1 MKSAFAA
8 MVLVAWSGGAF
19 AQKYVF
25 TELDQL
31 PEVGAGFSGS
41 IGSPRAINSKG
52 QIAGS
57 SYLNGVPISH
67 AMIWNGTTP
76 TDLGTLGGSSSTAQG
91 INAKGQVVGSAETPD
106 GHDHATI
113 WNGTTPTDLGTLGGT
128 DSEAMAINDAGEVVA
143 NSFLPNGELHSF
155 VFNSTTPADYLDLG
169 TLGGPYSVALG
180 INVAGQI
187 VGYSATGNNGP
198 TVAVIWQA
206 STATGIVNVTRLH
219 TLGGIHGIGV
229 AISNSGKVAGEAQTV
244 GGTYHAALWSGLDPI
259 DLGTLGTLTISDS
272 SGINDEGQVVGR
284 SFAPIGAATAV
295 IWQHGKI
302 IDLNTLIA
310 GPLAAHRTLNEATAI
325 NNKGVIAGTGTD
337 NLTGAAFMFVLTPV
351 AEALAALR
359 TEVKDVGPGRSL
371 ANKVKLAEA
380 YYLAHDT
387 EATCAVLAGFTYEVK
402 VLAHHR
408 IDRTLAK
415 QWVADARAIEA
426 AIGCR
431 GRDCRLEKHDG
442 HEKDDEGESEN
453 SECHGHDAG
462 VENDCEC
469 ERVERR

>member
-1 MKSAFAA
+1 MKSVFAA

-155 VFNSTTPADYLDLG
+155 VFNSTTPTDYLDLG
-169 TLGGPYSVALG
+169 TLGGHFSVALG
-180 INVAGQI
+180 SPTRPAEV
-187 VGYSATGNNGP
+187 VGSSFTSGNGFS
-198 TVAVIWQA
+198 VLAVIWQA
-206 STATGIVNVTRLH
+206 YLRLPASSDSHAITRRSGWHPRDWRRHQQLRAGGW
-219 TLGGIHGIGV
+219 LG
-229 AISNSGKVAGEAQTV
+229 ASCWRNLPCD
-244 GGTYHAALWSGLDPI
+244 ALWSGLDPI

-380 YYLAHDT
+380 YYLAHDI
-387 EATCAVLAGFTYEVK
+387 EATCAVLAGFARMKSKCLPITELT
-402 VLAHHR
+402 VLSR
-408 IDRTLAK
+408 SN
-415 QWVADARAIEA
+415 
-426 AIGCR
+426 G
-431 GRDCRLEKHDG
+431 
-442 HEKDDEGESEN
+442 
-453 SECHGHDAG
+453 
-462 VENDCEC
+462 
-469 ERVERR
+469 